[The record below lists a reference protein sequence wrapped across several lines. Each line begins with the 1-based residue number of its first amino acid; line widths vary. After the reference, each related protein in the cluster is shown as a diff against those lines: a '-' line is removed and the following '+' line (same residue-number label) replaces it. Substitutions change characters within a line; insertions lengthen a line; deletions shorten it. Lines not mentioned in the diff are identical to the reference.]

1 MLASITARPL
11 ASIGDENASGAP
23 AFFPGKECA
32 MCIRQRFK
40 KPFQERLSDFIADA
54 SAKAGSLPDG
64 RERDDL
70 LNKID
75 TAHAA
80 ANLYK
85 WANSPGLQSPKK

>member
-1 MLASITARPL
+1 MGIRP
-11 ASIGDENASGAP
+11 
-23 AFFPGKECA
+23 
-32 MCIRQRFK
+32 RFK
-40 KPFQERLSDFIADA
+40 KPFQERLLDFIADA

-75 TAHAA
+75 TAYAA

>member
-1 MLASITARPL
+1 MLTSITAWPL

-23 AFFPGKECA
+23 ASWKGVA

-80 ANLYK
+80 AHIYK